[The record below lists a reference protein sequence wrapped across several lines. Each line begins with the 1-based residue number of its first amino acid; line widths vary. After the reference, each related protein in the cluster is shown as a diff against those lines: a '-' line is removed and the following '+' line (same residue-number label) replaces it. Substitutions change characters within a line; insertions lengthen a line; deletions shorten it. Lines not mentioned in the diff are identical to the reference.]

1 MVVLV
6 DTNVLLDVISM
17 REPYAEN
24 SIRVIEHCA
33 LRTVQGYIAVHSISN
48 IYFILRKVYTDAER
62 RKIILNYMKFLT
74 VAGIGHEQMVEAL
87 NRDNFKDF
95 EDCLQDECAKELKA
109 DYIITRNIKDFAHSK
124 IPAVTP
130 EQFLEVIA

>member
-24 SIRVIEHCA
+24 SIRLSEHCA

-95 EDCLQDECAKELKA
+95 EDCLQDECAKEIKA

>member
-1 MVVLV
+1 
-6 DTNVLLDVISM
+6 
-17 REPYAEN
+17 
-24 SIRVIEHCA
+24 
-33 LRTVQGYIAVHSISN
+33 
-48 IYFILRKVYTDAER
+48 
-62 RKIILNYMKFLT
+62 MKFLT
-74 VAGIGHEQMVEAL
+74 VAGIGHEQMFEAL

>member
-17 REPYAEN
+17 REPYVEN

-48 IYFILRKVYTDAER
+48 IYFILRKVYTDA
-62 RKIILNYMKFLT
+62 
-74 VAGIGHEQMVEAL
+74 
-87 NRDNFKDF
+87 
-95 EDCLQDECAKELKA
+95 
-109 DYIITRNIKDFAHSK
+109 
-124 IPAVTP
+124 
-130 EQFLEVIA
+130 